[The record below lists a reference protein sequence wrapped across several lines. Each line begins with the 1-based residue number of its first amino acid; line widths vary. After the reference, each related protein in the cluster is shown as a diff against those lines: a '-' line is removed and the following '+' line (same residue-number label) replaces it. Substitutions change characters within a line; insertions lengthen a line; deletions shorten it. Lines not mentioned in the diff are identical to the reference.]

1 MTELWKSEMS
11 SQESYFFFLDSS
23 TGSFASVRKGPKMY
37 RQGRQVSVPGT
48 LEGQCC
54 FV

>member
-11 SQESYFFFLDSS
+11 SQESFFLD
-23 TGSFASVRKGPKMY
+23 SFASVRKGPKMY
-37 RQGRQVSVPGT
+37 RQGRQVSFPSA

-54 FV
+54 FVVNSAQ